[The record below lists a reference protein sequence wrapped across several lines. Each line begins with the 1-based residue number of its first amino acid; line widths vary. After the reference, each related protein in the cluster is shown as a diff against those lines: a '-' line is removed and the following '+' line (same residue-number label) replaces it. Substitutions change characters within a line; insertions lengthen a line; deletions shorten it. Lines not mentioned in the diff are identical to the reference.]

1 MKGMLGW
8 LLVVS
13 QACVYFLLE
22 QSHLWGAKKK
32 KTECCLLPLSTAPM
46 KKGRVSRQRN
56 TFHIFMRKEKRIYP
70 SPCPH
75 LHLILYH
82 PTFPLSPTLQR
93 KPSGMVYIGFF
104 FPPNTYHQKACE
116 PAATSWKLFF
126 CHSQNVPQLSELRH
140 RPNTCKTCTR
150 QPICQSPHGLLRP
163 CIHSILFNWH

>member
-1 MKGMLGW
+1 MCTSCWSKVICGELKRKKQN
-8 LLVVS
+8 V
-13 QACVYFLLE
+13 ACYHYL
-22 QSHLWGAKKK
+22 QHLWKRGELADKE
-32 KTECCLLPLSTAPM
+32 TD
-46 KKGRVSRQRN
+46 
-56 TFHIFMRKEKRIYP
+56 TFHIFMREEKRIYP